1 MRNLIRLTLGLLL
14 GALLLAPGA
23 EAAKKKKAGTRSPHH
38 CMKDGAEVP
47 NLHKK
52 ECRAQGSKWMKVK
65 PAK

>member
-14 GALLLAPGA
+14 GALLLASGA

-52 ECRAQGSKWMKVK
+52 ECRAQGGKWMKVK